1 MKTTYLIYKEIN
13 GSRQLVVA
21 TREEWDAI
29 LKANKKLPE
38 TEQRRFE
45 LSCIEE
51 DGELDRMYIEITA
64 EEHRAWN
71 SKNTVSQRNRKEG
84 AEYVHLSLDAP
95 IQDVEVDSLYDTVAS
110 DFDLEGLASAR
121 VLMEELYQA
130 LQVWRP
136 WAPELLTIYMH
147 GGRRSCTALL
157 CEKYG
162 LKERAVQYRKE
173 RFEEF
178 VKKFLK

>member
-13 GSRQLVVA
+13 GIRQLVVA
-21 TREEWDAI
+21 TPEEWDAI

-38 TEQRRFE
+38 TKQRRFE
-45 LSCIEE
+45 LNCIEE
-51 DGELDRMYIEITA
+51 DGELDRMYIEISA

-95 IQDVEVDSLYDTVAS
+95 IQDADVDSLHDTVAS
-110 DFDLEGLASAR
+110 DFDLEGLASDR
-121 VLMEELYQA
+121 VLIEELYQA
-130 LQVWRP
+130 LKSWKP
-136 WAPELLTIYMH
+136 WALELLTIYMS
-147 GGRRSCTALL
+147 GGKRSCTSLL

-162 LKERAVQYRKE
+162 LKERAVRYRKE
-173 RFEEF
+173 QFEEF
-178 VKKFLK
+178 VTKFLK